1 MSVRTK
7 AYADRGVSDGFTDDA
22 LDHLLDEAERALL
35 DVEARADE
43 PGRRMTGPDAEVSGL
58 DILRLAVAELSDA
71 HPGMHYELEG
81 VAERFRTVGAHS
93 AAMAL
98 EQHPHVL
105 DVVRLSLEAFFLQY
119 PTLRAYENDYE
130 RSEDAEDDERLASE
144 TYSLNQQLLQI
155 LRRRLS

>member
-22 LDHLLDEAERALL
+22 LDLLLDEAERALL

-43 PGRRMTGPDAEVSGL
+43 PERRFAGTECEVSGL
-58 DILRLAVAELSDA
+58 DELRLAVAELSDA
-71 HPGMHYELEG
+71 HPGMHYELESI
-81 VAERFRTVGAHS
+81 ADRLRNVGAGS
-93 AAMAL
+93 AAVAL

-105 DVVRLSLEAFFLQY
+105 DVVRLSLEAFFMQY
-119 PTLRAYENDYE
+119 PTLEAYENDYD
-130 RSEDAEDDERLASE
+130 RNEDTDNDERLASE
-144 TYSLNQQLLQI
+144 SYGLYRQLLQI

>member
-7 AYADRGVSDGFTDDA
+7 AYAERGISDGFTDDA
-22 LDHLLDEAERALL
+22 LDLLLDEAERALL

-43 PGRRMTGPDAEVSGL
+43 PGRRLAGPEGEVPGL
-58 DILRLAVAELSDA
+58 DELRLAVAELSDA
-71 HPGMHYELEG
+71 HPGMHYELE
-81 VAERFRTVGAHS
+81 AIADRLRNVGARS

-105 DVVRLSLEAFFLQY
+105 DVVRLSLEALFLQY
-119 PTLRAYENDYE
+119 PTLGAYENDYA
-130 RSEDAEDDERLASE
+130 RNEDVDDDERLASE
-144 TYSLNQQLLQI
+144 TYGLYRQLLQV